1 MQAANVAYFSMEI
14 ALQAELPTYAGG
26 LGVLAGDTLRSAAD
40 LGLSLAGVTLAHRKG
55 YFQQQLDSQGNQTEA
70 DAPWA
75 PEKALE
81 PAEATVSVV
90 IEGRE
95 VKIRAW
101 RFTVVG
107 IGGHRVPVYLLDT
120 DLAENSAWDRTL
132 TDYLYGGD
140 ERYRLCQEAVL
151 GIGGVRMLEAL
162 GYDGVPTFHMNEGH
176 SALLALALLEQR
188 MGGGPPRTP
197 SEADVEAVRERCVFT
212 THTPVPAGTDRF
224 APGLVRQVL
233 GDARAD
239 ALENSGCCQGGVLNM
254 TYLALRFSRYING
267 VAMRHGELSQGMYPR
282 YPIRAITN
290 GVHAVTWTAPAFRAL
305 YDRHV
310 PEWRRDNQYLRYAV
324 GIPPEEIADAH
335 RQAKAALL
343 EQVRTATGVGLDPN
357 VMTLGFARRATGY
370 KRADLIFSNLDRLR
384 SLAQRAGPLQM
395 IFAGKA
401 HPRDE
406 GGKEMIR
413 RVFTAARSLEGV
425 IPIVYLADY
434 DLRWGQWMTS
444 GADLWLNTPHRP
456 YEASGTSG
464 MKAALNG
471 VPSLS
476 VPDGW
481 WYEGHFEGVT
491 GWDVGHE
498 EPSEDPVAEADSLY
512 EKLELL
518 ILPMFYA
525 RRSQYVEVMRS
536 TIALNGSFFNTQ
548 RMMGQYALNAY
559 TAAED
564 QRTTG

>member
-1 MQAANVAYFSMEI
+1 MNVASVADFSMET
-14 ALQAELPTYAGG
+14 ALQAEPPTYAGG

-40 LGLSLAGVTLAHRKG
+40 LGLSFAAVTLAHRKG
-55 YFQQQLDSQGNQTEA
+55 YFQQTLDSQGNQNEA

-75 PEKALE
+75 PEKTLE

-90 IEGRE
+90 IEGRP

-188 MGGGPPRTP
+188 MGGGPPRIP

-224 APGLVRQVL
+224 APSLVRQVL
-233 GDARAD
+233 GDARAAD
-239 ALENSGCCQGGVLNM
+239 LENSGCCQGGVLNM

-267 VAMRHGELSQGMYPR
+267 VAMRHGELSQDMYPR

-290 GVHAVTWTAPAFRAL
+290 GVHAVTWTAPAFRTL

-343 EQVRTATGVGLDPN
+343 EQVRTATGVRLDPN

-384 SLAQRAGPLQM
+384 SLARRAGPLQM

-406 GGKEMIR
+406 GGRK
-413 RVFTAARSLEGV
+413 
-425 IPIVYLADY
+425 
-434 DLRWGQWMTS
+434 
-444 GADLWLNTPHRP
+444 
-456 YEASGTSG
+456 
-464 MKAALNG
+464 
-471 VPSLS
+471 
-476 VPDGW
+476 
-481 WYEGHFEGVT
+481 
-491 GWDVGHE
+491 
-498 EPSEDPVAEADSLY
+498 
-512 EKLELL
+512 
-518 ILPMFYA
+518 
-525 RRSQYVEVMRS
+525 
-536 TIALNGSFFNTQ
+536 
-548 RMMGQYALNAY
+548 
-559 TAAED
+559 
-564 QRTTG
+564 